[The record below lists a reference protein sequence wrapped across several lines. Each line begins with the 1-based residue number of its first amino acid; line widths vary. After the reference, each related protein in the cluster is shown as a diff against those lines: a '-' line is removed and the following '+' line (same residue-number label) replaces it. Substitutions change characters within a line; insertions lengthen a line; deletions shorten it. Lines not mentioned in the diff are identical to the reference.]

1 MKLIFKVLAL
11 FFLLGIKFPVFSQ
24 GCSTCRA
31 QIINSSKEDFT
42 VGNGLNTG
50 ILFLMIVPYII
61 LFFLFRKQIFNF
73 YKTLKSN
80 Y

>member
-1 MKLIFKVLAL
+1 MKLIFKVLTL

-61 LFFLFRKQIFNF
+61 LFFLFRKQILNF